1 MNSRIKELAE
11 QARNYALDEKRI
23 YERVHNTEQ
32 CMEEYREVYNKKF
45 AELLVEAVLDQV
57 KERAYYTGD
66 RDWSDKVDRPW
77 IQLEFGYGS
86 LADAQKG
93 IFNERTN

>member
-1 MNSRIKELAE
+1 MNERIKELAV

-23 YERVHNTEQ
+23 YERMHNTEQ
-32 CMEEYREVYNKKF
+32 CMEEYREMYNKKF
-45 AELLVEAVLDQV
+45 AELIVEATLDQV

-66 RDWSDKVDRPW
+66 RDWSDEVDRPW
-77 IQLEFGYGS
+77 IQLEFGYGT

-93 IFNERTN
+93 IFK

>member
-1 MNSRIKELAE
+1 MNKRILELAT
-11 QARNYALDEKRI
+11 QATTYIDPSANDGVCWNFDKE
-23 YERVHNTEQ
+23 
-32 CMEEYREVYNKKF
+32 KF
-45 AELLVEAVLDQV
+45 AQLIVEAALDQV

-66 RDWSDKVDRPW
+66 RDWSDEVDRPW

-93 IFNERTN
+93 IFK

>member
-1 MNSRIKELAE
+1 MNERINALWWK
-11 QARNYALDEKRI
+11 ARIGYNNQSCDPEVLEKFVKLI
-23 YERVHNTEQ
+23 V
-32 CMEEYREVYNKKF
+32 EET
-45 AELLVEAVLDQV
+45 LDQV

-66 RDWSDKVDRPW
+66 RDWSDEVDRPW

-93 IFNERTN
+93 IFK